1 MHSGK
6 NLNPKTNEMKKLT
19 LLLSTILIVT
29 ATFGQ
34 KRSVQDAFNNLR
46 KGNLD
51 KAMENIEPTITD
63 ATTMN
68 DAKTWFY
75 RGNIYLQIH
84 MSENPKYKSL
94 DNNALNKAYES
105 YQKAMELDTR
115 KEYYTETIQNLFVI
129 SEQFYNEGVIAFTKD
144 PPDFAGAFKLFMNS
158 VEVNE
163 SFGSIDTL
171 AMFNAA
177 LSAEN
182 AKDLVN
188 AKKYYTKVK
197 DLGYP
202 NPLVYNSLSTIDMEM
217 GDTTSATAI
226 ISEGR
231 KKYPENFNLLI
242 SETNI
247 FLSTKQNDKAMANLA
262 EAIVTDPENPSI
274 HYAVGVTYALM
285 GNVKD
290 AERSYLKAVELKS
303 DLFEA
308 NYNLGALYVNQAAML
323 IDSANKLPLS
333 KIKEYDDL
341 KMQADKILEK
351 SLPYLETASELDPAD
366 TNTMLSLKEIYTRLQ
381 MYDKLKEINAKLEE

>member
-6 NLNPKTNEMKKLT
+6 NLNPKNNEMKKLT
-19 LLLSTILIVT
+19 LLFSAILIVT

-51 KAMENIEPTITD
+51 KAMENIEPTITEGS
-63 ATTMN
+63 TMN

-75 RGNIYLQIH
+75 RGNIYLQIQ
-84 MSENPKYKSL
+84 MSEKPEYKNL
-94 DNNALNKAYES
+94 DSDALNKAYES
-105 YQKAMELDTR
+105 YQKAIELDTR
-115 KEYYTETIQNLFVI
+115 KEYYTEIVQNLFII
-129 SEQFYNEGVIAFTKD
+129 SEQFYNEGVVAFTKD
-144 PPDFAGAFKLFMNS
+144 PPDFTGAFASFMNS
-158 VEVNE
+158 VEVND
-163 SFGSIDTL
+163 SFGNIDTL

-182 AKDLVN
+182 AKDFAN
-188 AKKYYTKVK
+188 ANKYYTKVK
-197 DLGYP
+197 DMGYP
-202 NPLVYNSLSTIDMEM
+202 NPLVYNSLANINMEL
-217 GDTTSATAI
+217 GDTTAAVAV

-231 KKYPENFNLLI
+231 QKYPENFTLLI
-242 SETNI
+242 TETNI
-247 FLSTKQNDKAMANLA
+247 FLGTKENAKAMGNLE

-333 KIKEYDDL
+333 QTKEYDEL
-341 KMQADKILEK
+341 KLQADKILEK
-351 SLPYLETASELDPAD
+351 SLPYLETASELDPED
-366 TNTMLSLKEIYTRLQ
+366 TNTLLSLKEIYTRLQ
-381 MYDKLKEINAKLEE
+381 KYDKLKEINAKLEE

>member
-6 NLNPKTNEMKKLT
+6 NLKPKTNEMKKLT

-34 KRSVQDAFNNLR
+34 KRSVQDAYNNLR

-63 ATTMN
+63 ASTMS

-75 RGNIYLQIH
+75 RGSIYLQIH
-84 MSENPKYKSL
+84 MSENPKFKSL
-94 DNNALNKAYES
+94 DKDALNKAYES
-105 YQKAMELDTR
+105 YQKTLELDTR
-115 KEYYTETIQNLFVI
+115 KDYYAETLQNMLII
-129 SEQFYNEGVIAFTKD
+129 SEQFYNDGVVAFTKD
-144 PPDFAGAFKLFMNS
+144 PPDFAGAYAAFMHS

-182 AKDLVN
+182 AKDFDN

-202 NPLVYNSLSTIDMEM
+202 NPLLYNSLASIEMET
-217 GDTTSATAI
+217 GDTIAATAI

-247 FLSTKQNDKAMANLA
+247 FLSTKENDKAMANLA
-262 EAIVTDPENPSI
+262 EAIVTDPENPTI
-274 HYAVGVTYALM
+274 HYAVGVNYALM

-290 AERSYLKAVELKS
+290 AERSYLKAVDLKS
-303 DLFEA
+303 DYFEA

-333 KIKEYDDL
+333 QIKEYDDL
-341 KMQADKILEK
+341 KLQADDILAK

-366 TNTMLSLKEIYTRLQ
+366 TNTLLSLKEIYTRLQ
-381 MYDKLKEINAKLEE
+381 KYDKLKEINAKLEE

>member
-19 LLLSTILIVT
+19 LLLSTLLIVT

-63 ATTMN
+63 ASTMS

-84 MSENPKYKSL
+84 MSEKPEFKAL
-94 DNNALNKAYES
+94 DKDALNKAYES
-105 YQKAMELDTR
+105 YQKTLELDTR
-115 KEYYTETIQNLFVI
+115 KDYYTEVIQNLFII
-129 SEQFYNEGVIAFTKD
+129 SEQFYNEGVVAFTKD
-144 PPDFAGAFKLFMNS
+144 PPDFTKAYALFMNS

-163 SFGSIDTL
+163 SFGNVDTL

-182 AKDLVN
+182 GKDFAN
-188 AKKYYTKVK
+188 AKKYYAKVK
-197 DLGYP
+197 EMGYP
-202 NPLVYNSLSTIDMEM
+202 NPLIYNSLAAIEMEM
-217 GDTTSATAI
+217 GDTTAAI
-226 ISEGR
+226 AVINEGR
-231 KKYPENFNLLI
+231 KKYPENFNILI
-242 SETNI
+242 TETNI
-247 FLSTKQNDKAMANLA
+247 FLSTKENDKAMANLE
-262 EAIVTDPENPSI
+262 EAIVTDPENPTI
-274 HYAVGVTYALM
+274 HYAVGVNYAIM

-290 AERSYLKAVELKS
+290 AERSYLKAVELRS
-303 DLFEA
+303 DYFEA

-333 KIKEYDDL
+333 QIKEYDEL
-341 KMQADKILEK
+341 KLQADKILEK
-351 SLPYLETASELDPAD
+351 SLPYLETASELDPSD
-366 TNTMLSLKEIYTRLQ
+366 TNTLLSLKEIYTRLQ
-381 MYDKLKEINAKLEE
+381 KYDKLKEINAKLED

>member
-1 MHSGK
+1 
-6 NLNPKTNEMKKLT
+6 MKKLT
-19 LLLSTILIVT
+19 LLFSAILIVT

-63 ATTMN
+63 ASTMS

-75 RGNIYLQIH
+75 RGNIYLQIQ
-84 MSENPKYKSL
+84 MSENPKYKAL
-94 DNNALNKAYES
+94 DSDALNKAYDS
-105 YQKAMELDTR
+105 YQKAIELDTR
-115 KEYYTETIQNLFVI
+115 KEYYTEIIQNLFII
-129 SEQFYNEGVIAFTKD
+129 SEQFYNEGVVAFTKT
-144 PPDFAGAFKLFMNS
+144 PPDYAGAFASFMHS

-163 SFGSIDTL
+163 SFGNIDTL

-182 AKDLVN
+182 GKDFAN

-197 DLGYP
+197 DMGYQ
-202 NPLVYNSLSTIDMEM
+202 NPLVYNSLANINMET
-217 GDTTSATAI
+217 GDTTAAVVV

-231 KKYPENFNLLI
+231 KKYPENFTLLI
-242 SETNI
+242 TETNI
-247 FLSTKQNDKAMANLA
+247 FLATKENAKAMANLE

-323 IDSANKLPLS
+323 LDSANKLPLS
-333 KIKEYDDL
+333 QIKEYDDL
-341 KMQADKILEK
+341 KLQADKILEK
-351 SLPYLETASELDPAD
+351 SLPFLETASELDPED
-366 TNTMLSLKEIYTRLQ
+366 TNTLLSLKEIYTRLQ
-381 MYDKLKEINAKLEE
+381 KYDKLKEVNAKLED

>member
-1 MHSGK
+1 M
-6 NLNPKTNEMKKLT
+6 
-19 LLLSTILIVT
+19 LIVT

-51 KAMENIEPTITD
+51 KAMENIEPTIAD
-63 ATTMN
+63 GSTMN

-84 MSENPKYKSL
+84 MSDKPEYKAL
-94 DNNALNKAYES
+94 DKNALNKAYES
-105 YQKAMELDTR
+105 YQKTLELDTR
-115 KEYYTETIQNLFVI
+115 KDYYTETIQNLFII
-129 SEQFYNEGVIAFTKD
+129 SEQFYNEGVGEFTKD
-144 PPDFAGAFKLFMNS
+144 PPNFTAAYNYFINS

-182 AKDLVN
+182 AKDFAN
-188 AKKYYTKVK
+188 ARKYYTEVK

-202 NPLVYNSLSTIDMEM
+202 NPLIYNSLSTIDMEM
-217 GDTTSATAI
+217 GDTTAAI
-226 ISEGR
+226 AVISEGR

-242 SETNI
+242 AETNI
-247 FLSTKQNDKAMANLA
+247 FLATKENDKALANLE
-262 EAIVTDPENPSI
+262 EAIVTDPENPTI
-274 HYAVGVTYALM
+274 HYAVGVNYAVM
-285 GNVKD
+285 GNVVD

-303 DLFEA
+303 DYFEA

-333 KIKEYDDL
+333 QIKEYDEL

-351 SLPYLETASELDPAD
+351 SLPFLETASELDPTD
-366 TNTMLSLKEIYTRLQ
+366 TNTLLSLKEIYTRLQ
-381 MYDKLKEINAKLEE
+381 KYDKLKEINAKLEE